1 MINQRLFDHYKI
13 NTKKNLQI
21 KNICPRPYDTI
32 LIDKNGSCYACEC
45 TSWLPQS
52 VGNLQVKSL
61 DEIINSKMQ
70 QHLQSSVADG
80 TYRYCNEHQC
90 SYIKSNQ
97 VFPPVFLPNSPEHI
111 RHLRLAI
118 DDSCNLRCPSCR
130 KGLIFHKEG
139 SAFNLGIKFAD
150 KINDWLYNYK
160 HPIQIHIGSDGD
172 PFASHVYRHF
182 MEQTPE
188 RDNIKYS
195 ILTNGL
201 MFKEFHTK
209 VPYVINNLQE
219 LGVSIDGASKET
231 YEKLRLGGKWDNIN
245 RNLECI
251 ANLKQKH
258 NFKFI
263 LHFVVQKD
271 NYHEM
276 EKIIDLGEQ
285 YGADRVWLN
294 KIENWNTFKDWDEQN
309 LFDPLHSDHMGY
321 KICLNNVVQRIQK
334 RDDRFIECPTLINE
348 EVRYKNKN

>member
-1 MINQRLFDHYKI
+1 MINQRLFDHYNI
-13 NTKKNLQI
+13 DTTKNLDI
-21 KNICPRPYDTI
+21 WSNCPRPFDTI

-52 VGNLQVKSL
+52 IGNLQIQSL
-61 DEIINSKMQ
+61 NEIINSKMHK
-70 QHLQSSVADG
+70 HLQGSIVDK

-90 SYIKSNQ
+90 SYIKSNA
-97 VFPPVFLPNSPEHI
+97 VEHI
-111 RHLRLAI
+111 TGKTNINQLRLAI

-130 KGLIFHKEG
+130 KGLIFYKEG
-139 SAFNLGIKFAD
+139 SQYKKRIRLAD
-150 KINDWLYNYK
+150 KINDWLHTYNK
-160 HPIQIHIGSDGD
+160 PIRVHIGSDGD

-201 MFKEFHTK
+201 MFEEFHTK

-231 YEKLRLGGKWDNIN
+231 YEKLRLGGNWDKI
-245 RNLECI
+245 RENLDCI
-251 ANLKQKH
+251 AELKEKH
-258 NFKFI
+258 NFRFI

-276 EKIIDLGEQ
+276 EDIIHLGKQ
-285 YGADRVWLN
+285 YNVDRVWLN
-294 KIENWNTFKDWDEQN
+294 KIEDWNV
-309 LFDPLHSDHMGY
+309 FDNFDQMNIFNPEHPLHNDYQNRLKQVKSYLGFE
-321 KICLNNVVQRIQK
+321 KNPIVEI
-334 RDDRFIECPTLINE
+334 PTLNT
-348 EVRYKNKN
+348 

>member
-1 MINQRLFDHYKI
+1 MINKRLFDHYKI
-13 NTKKNLQI
+13 DTNKNLKI
-21 KNICPRPYDTI
+21 KNVCPRPFDTI
-32 LIDKNGSCYACEC
+32 LIDKNGSCFACEC

-52 VGNLQVKSL
+52 IGNLQLKSL

-70 QHLQSSVADG
+70 QYLQSSVADG

-90 SYIKSNQ
+90 SYIKSNAVLHGQ
-97 VFPPVFLPNSPEHI
+97 PERI
-111 RHLRLAI
+111 QHLRLAI

-139 SAFNLGIKFAD
+139 SAYKLGIKLAD

-160 HPIQIHIGSDGD
+160 QPIQVHIGSDGD

-231 YEKLRLGGKWDNIN
+231 YEKLRLGGNWDKVR
-245 RNLECI
+245 RNLDCI
-251 ANLKQKH
+251 AELKEKH
-258 NFKFI
+258 NFRFI

-276 EKIIDLGEQ
+276 EKIIDLGVE
-285 YGADRVWLN
+285 YNADRVWLN
-294 KIENWNTFKDWDEQN
+294 KIEDWGTMDDFKTQDIFETPD
-309 LFDPLHSDHMGY
+309 Y
-321 KICLNNVVQRIQK
+321 KRQLDNVVQRIQK
-334 RDDRFIECPTLINE
+334 RDDRFIECPTLISE
-348 EVRYKNKN
+348 AVRYKNKN

>member
-1 MINQRLFDHYKI
+1 MISQRLFDHYKI
-13 NTKKNLQI
+13 NTKKNLDI
-21 KNICPRPYDTI
+21 WANCPRPFDTI

-52 VGNLQVKSL
+52 IGNLQIKSL
-61 DEIINSKMQ
+61 DEIINSKMHK
-70 QHLQSSVADG
+70 HLQDSIVDK
-80 TYRYCNEHQC
+80 TYRYCNENQC
-90 SYIKSNQ
+90 SYIKSNA
-97 VFPPVFLPNSPEHI
+97 VEHI
-111 RHLRLAI
+111 TGGTNINQLRLAI

-130 KGLIFHKEG
+130 KELIFYKEG
-139 SAFNLGIKFAD
+139 SQYKKRIQLAD
-150 KINDWLYNYK
+150 KINDWLYTYNK
-160 HPIQIHIGSDGD
+160 PIQVHIGSDGD

-182 MEQTPE
+182 MEQTPK

-231 YEKLRLGGKWDNIN
+231 YEKLRLGGNWNKIIE
-245 RNLECI
+245 NLECI
-251 ANLKQKH
+251 SELKEKH
-258 NFKFI
+258 NFRFI

-276 EKIIDLGEQ
+276 ENIINLGEQ

-294 KIENWNTFKDWDEQN
+294 KIEDWGTMDDFKTQN
-309 LFDPLHSDHMGY
+309 IFETPDY
-321 KICLNNVVQRIQK
+321 KRQLDNVVQRIQN
-334 RDDRFIECPTLINE
+334 RDDRFIECPTLISE
-348 EVRYKNKN
+348 EVRYKNKS